1 MREGRERVVGR
12 SGRRDEEGG
21 KRKQGR
27 GAKGRRDGESR
38 RGANVREAREGR
50 EVDWGDGATRRLG
63 REPGDERC
71 TPLRA
76 GRGIPTPGTHRRVV
90 QGSNP
95 TRPAR
100 DTNCNT
106 ATGTEGNMTLAAR
119 GDTPENASQ
128 DRECARRRPN
138 QGPKLGGRRQA
149 SSHHPDF
156 VDRMHHHVPFSARTG
171 TTGRSIAG
179 YPGPDTSARG
189 AASGSSSFAAS
200 AECAGRSGP
209 WAKGHAALRVRL
221 KNDPERASRRRR
233 PSRKSEGRRGAKT
246 SFGLKTRSPRGV
258 SCAGSRVSVL
268 QRAGVG
274 TFCAVKCV
282 QSSTFWIRAKPF
294 SNCAGNQNQL

>member
-50 EVDWGDGATRRLG
+50 EAEWGDGATRQLG
-63 REPGDERC
+63 GEPGDERC

-106 ATGTEGNMTLAAR
+106 ATSTEGNMTLAAR
-119 GDTPENASQ
+119 GDRHPGERLARPRMRAAPAQ
-128 DRECARRRPN
+128 PRPQARRA
-138 QGPKLGGRRQA
+138 QA
-149 SSHHPDF
+149 
-156 VDRMHHHVPFSARTG
+156 G
-171 TTGRSIAG
+171 LI
-179 YPGPDTSARG
+179 
-189 AASGSSSFAAS
+189 SSSRV
-200 AECAGRSGP
+200 CRS
-209 WAKGHAALRVRL
+209 HAPPCPIHRTYRHDGSKHCRL
-221 KNDPERASRRRR
+221 SR
-233 PSRKSEGRRGAKT
+233 SRHQR
-246 SFGLKTRSPRGV
+246 TRSRFWFFFFR
-258 SCAGSRVSVL
+258 S
-268 QRAGVG
+268 
-274 TFCAVKCV
+274 KC
-282 QSSTFWIRAKPF
+282 
-294 SNCAGNQNQL
+294 